1 MSGTSECSQGRFS
14 VAIKYFIGGENRQR
28 MRKLV
33 RKSGSKEGLIRENRK
48 SAEGEGSVVLLA
60 RERKLEKTH
69 PTTAPYTVWAFGGSL
84 FPKRCKSQSNIRG
97 GGTKY
102 IGVYFVQKSISGTSE
117 CSQGRFSML

>member
-1 MSGTSECSQGRFS
+1 M
-14 VAIKYFIGGENRQR
+14 AIKYFIGGENRQR

-97 GGTKY
+97 GEQNILGFILCKNLCQ
-102 IGVYFVQKSISGTSE
+102 VPASAAK
-117 CSQGRFSML
+117 GRFSTE